1 MTEEERKEHQRKMRS
16 LTGEERERYRQ
27 EVHDKLVKRP
37 KDKGMTMPAAPHGP
51 AGGPKGRGPSS

>member
-27 EVHDKLVKRP
+27 EVHDKMVKRP

>member
-27 EVHDKLVKRP
+27 EVHDKMVKRP

-51 AGGPKGRGPSS
+51 AGGPKGREPSS